1 MTERHVG
8 VRELKARLSEYLRQV
23 KDGNTVV
30 ITEHGMPVG
39 RLTPVSP
46 SVEERMRAM
55 VEAGQAEWNGK
66 RLTPC
71 KPVARTRKGYSVA
84 EALVEDRR

>member
-1 MTERHVG
+1 MAEQRVG

-23 KDGNTVV
+23 KDGGTLV

-39 RLTPVSP
+39 RLTPAGL
-46 SVEERMRAM
+46 SVEERMQAM

-66 RLTPC
+66 RMAPF
-71 KPVARTRKGYSVA
+71 KPVARTRKGHSVS